1 MSRLDAFIKEYKE
14 TFIELTPVFDEN
26 LLGLIKKAQY
36 ILLVEKMSAS
46 IELKQKLT
54 KLQQRAKEP
63 MKVAITGQF
72 SSGKS
77 TFLNALL
84 SQDILP
90 TGITPVTS
98 KVNYIRY
105 GDELKVKVRYKDGV
119 EEFHNVEDIARF
131 TDQRGSVEEIEYLTL
146 YAPLEILKDI
156 VFVDTPGLN
165 SQAKT
170 DTTTTQRVLQE
181 VDGIIWLSLI
191 DNAGKMSEAK
201 VLEQYLNEYQNKSLC
216 VLNQKDKFDNEQ
228 IEKTL
233 KYVKSSFSEYFSE
246 VIPISALQALE
257 SRSHDKNIII
267 SQKLDKFLKSL
278 KEELQSSH
286 AKNVSKNMTDK
297 ISTYQD
303 DVEEVLQSDLNENLA
318 LLKESNIQKV
328 LDFIYEEIQPKAIS
342 SKEFA
347 IKKELTYIC
356 ERLVSQ
362 HEIFLNIYAELALE
376 IDKFEKEAKEKISG
390 LKKSC

>member
-36 ILLVEKMSAS
+36 ILLDEKMLAS

-165 SQAKT
+165 SKQK
-170 DTTTTQRVLQE
+170 QIQLQHR
-181 VDGIIWLSLI
+181 GF
-191 DNAGKMSEAK
+191 
-201 VLEQYLNEYQNKSLC
+201 Y
-216 VLNQKDKFDNEQ
+216 
-228 IEKTL
+228 
-233 KYVKSSFSEYFSE
+233 
-246 VIPISALQALE
+246 
-257 SRSHDKNIII
+257 
-267 SQKLDKFLKSL
+267 
-278 KEELQSSH
+278 
-286 AKNVSKNMTDK
+286 
-297 ISTYQD
+297 
-303 DVEEVLQSDLNENLA
+303 
-318 LLKESNIQKV
+318 
-328 LDFIYEEIQPKAIS
+328 
-342 SKEFA
+342 
-347 IKKELTYIC
+347 KK
-356 ERLVSQ
+356 
-362 HEIFLNIYAELALE
+362 
-376 IDKFEKEAKEKISG
+376 
-390 LKKSC
+390 